1 MKIKFDLH
9 GVVFEYE
16 KKPMHPARFRRLCAL
31 AAIGLY
37 AGMVIGVAALCGVF
51 GLLVMALATVVVIGV
66 GSI

>member
-1 MKIKFDLH
+1 MKIKLDLH
-9 GVVFEYE
+9 GVVLEYE

-37 AGMVIGVAALCGVF
+37 VGMVVGVAALCGVL
-51 GLLVMALATVVVIGV
+51 GLLATVLATVVVIGV